1 MSRLITIDSTND
13 ELARRCLNG
22 TASNRS
28 VLAADEQT
36 AGRGRLDRRW
46 DAPSG
51 SNLLFSVLFAPP
63 ISDPQRL
70 QHAVALAVLE
80 SVKTLGVAEA
90 TLKWPNDVMVNV
102 EANNS
107 EPFESVKLAG
117 MLSTM
122 TPNGSVIVGTGCN
135 VNWAPDG
142 ATSILEQSATRH
154 EVAEV
159 LRLILTAL
167 DKMLSLAS
175 EELDEIYRTS
185 VDTIGRQVRV
195 ELPNGEFVT
204 GRATRLD
211 VDGALEVIDECAIT
225 HRFHAGDVIHL
236 RAQG

>member
-13 ELARRCLNG
+13 ELARRCSAG
-22 TASNRS
+22 
-28 VLAADEQT
+28 VAADRTVLIADVQT
-36 AGRGRLDRRW
+36 AGRGRLNRRW
-46 DAPSG
+46 DAPAG
-51 SNLLFSVLFAPP
+51 QNLLFSVLFAPP

-70 QHAVALAVLE
+70 QHAVALAVIE
-80 SVKTLGVAEA
+80 TARHLGVTGAVV
-90 TLKWPNDVMVNV
+90 KWPNDIIVTQPH
-102 EANNS
+102 AGDDPS
-107 EPFESVKLAG
+107 HSLKLAG
-117 MLSTM
+117 MLSAM
-122 TPNGSVIVGTGCN
+122 TQDGSVIIGTGCN

-204 GRATRLD
+204 GRATQLD